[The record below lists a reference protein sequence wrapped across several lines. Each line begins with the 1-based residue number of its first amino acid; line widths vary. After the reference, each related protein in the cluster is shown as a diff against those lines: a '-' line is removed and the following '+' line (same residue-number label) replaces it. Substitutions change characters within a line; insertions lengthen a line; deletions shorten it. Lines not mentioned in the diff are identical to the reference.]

1 MNPQPYYHYSTHDI
15 YFGAGTGSHVKVPA
29 PLGSLPALHR
39 GGSILPRRDLVR
51 RAATLAWRDPIT
63 LVAALDI
70 TGTTAT
76 GSLYLDD
83 GESFSNEKGEFIW
96 RGFTIEPVAD
106 APSKRLILRSRSLQ
120 PDSSEDGVAAYDP
133 SGNGWAKK
141 IADVKVGKVIVLGL
155 LSRPSAVRHI
165 GSGSC
170 IGFSWTDGVA
180 ATAGRR
186 RGGAGQR
193 ASELVF
199 DPLTG
204 KGLIVEDWEFAIE
217 YGTRCGGVELVDR
230 ELPTGDFLCRNEG
243 HIPASI
249 LRSRVND
256 GVCDPECCDGSD
268 ETDGKAHCP
277 NRCKEVGEGYRKQVE
292 EEGRKNRVGGAVR
305 NDYIAFGV
313 KEKKKLEEE
322 VGKLSREISK
332 LEEREAVAKVAL
344 DTIESAE
351 AGDIE
356 RKKNSVLYQR
366 IVEMQTAIKAL
377 RTHRSNLEAH
387 VSDLS
392 GILSDLSVRSFPR
405 RSLFPLVLTVRFR
418 SATSTPT
425 TRTWPFSVPLAR
437 SRTGRRTTES
447 TTRSLAET
455 RLQFHL
461 PSLKEERRSRTSR
474 IASYSFWRTRTRS
487 RSSTAFRRASA
498 VLRPLEPQL
507 VRPVLSP
514 FGL

>member
-1 MNPQPYYHYSTHDI
+1 MDLSQPYYHYSTHDI
-15 YFGAGTGSHVKVPA
+15 YFGAGTGSHIKVPA

-83 GESFSNEKGEFIW
+83 GESYANEKGEFIW
-96 RGFTIEPVAD
+96 RGFTIEPVVD

-120 PDSSEDGVAAYDP
+120 PASTEDGVTGYDP
-133 SGNGWAKK
+133 SGNAWAKK

-155 LSRPSAVRHI
+155 LSRPSNVRYLK
-165 GSGSC
+165 SGSC
-170 IGFSWTDGVA
+170 IAFSWTDGVA

-186 RGGAGQR
+186 RGGAGKR
-193 ASELVF
+193 SSELVF
-199 DPLTG
+199 DLPYDM
-204 KGLIVEDWEFAIE
+204 GLVVEDWEFAIE
-217 YGTRCGGVELVDR
+217 YGTPRANVELL
-230 ELPTGDFLCRNEG
+230 EHAAPTGDFLCRNEG

-277 NRCKEVGEGYRKQVE
+277 NRCKEVGEAYRKEVE

-305 NDYIAFGV
+305 KEYITFGI
-313 KEKKKLEEE
+313 KEKKKLEDE
-322 VGKLSREISK
+322 VDKLSREIEK
-332 LEEREAVAKVAL
+332 LEEREKVAKVAL
-344 DTIESAE
+344 DVIESAE

-366 IVEMQTAIKAL
+366 ITEMQTAIKAL

-392 GILSDLSVRSFPR
+392 GILGDLSVRPLFLWSFSPRLCSSFLSPARLQPQLPGHGRAGSLSRVQGLAEGQRHGFGRGGRRR
-405 RSLFPLVLTVRFR
+405 RSSCGPTACSRRRRGQGLFGSRAPASGGRGPALAHRQPLV
-418 SATSTPT
+418 
-425 TRTWPFSVPLAR
+425 AR
-437 SRTGRRTTES
+437 R
-447 TTRSLAET
+447 
-455 RLQFHL
+455 
-461 PSLKEERRSRTSR
+461 
-474 IASYSFWRTRTRS
+474 
-487 RSSTAFRRASA
+487 
-498 VLRPLEPQL
+498 
-507 VRPVLSP
+507 
-514 FGL
+514 